1 MLIIYGALSL
11 GGIETFIVRLAKQR
25 FMEGKKTKICLIL
38 PLKLDRNNF
47 DLLETVKQFAEIYY
61 FDDLFEKKFIHWRL
75 FLLHKLN
82 KIKISQILED
92 CDLIHVADG
101 QSALIAQ
108 EFIKVS
114 QKKIPITV
122 GVYHAL
128 EFSWTSK
135 IQPYFEKINRKFI
148 YEEMD
153 STNLLCFSQ
162 STKDYLKEST
172 GFNINNAQTFRL
184 GVVNNIRST
193 TNLSNKIDDVYRL
206 CTVGRLVDFKAYN
219 IWLPE
224 VIFNL
229 NAKGYHVSLDIY
241 GEGDMEEDIKKM
253 IEKYPDYTK
262 LLPSFDYSM
271 FNNVVKKYDLFLGSG
286 TAIVQ
291 ASALKIPSIIGIESI
306 KEPLTYGFFSDFY
319 KYEYHRDGQSFKKIL
334 VSDLIQEYIVS
345 SSAEKADLKIKHQ
358 LAANEF
364 SIEECSA
371 NMDDSRYQINTYYK
385 YNKYL
390 YHFTKIL
397 FQIKLKIMRKTI
409 YHKG

>member
-38 PLKLDRNNF
+38 PPELNRNNF
-47 DLLETVKQFAEIYY
+47 DLLDTVQQFAEIYY

-82 KIKISQILED
+82 KIKITQILED

-122 GVYHAL
+122 GVYHSL
-128 EFSWTSK
+128 EFSWKSK
-135 IQPYFEKINRKFI
+135 IQPYFERINRKFI
-148 YEEMD
+148 YSEMD

-162 STKDYLKEST
+162 STKDFLIKQT
-172 GFNINNAQTFRL
+172 GYELANAQIFRL
-184 GVVNNIRST
+184 GVVDKIELATQVNNQI
-193 TNLSNKIDDVYRL
+193 KDVYKI
-206 CTVGRLVDFKAYN
+206 CTVGRLVDFKTYN

-229 NAKGYHVSLDIY
+229 NAKGYHISLDIY

-253 IEKYPDYTK
+253 IEQYPDYTK
-262 LLPSFDYSM
+262 LLPSFDYSK
-271 FNNVVKKYDLFLGSG
+271 FNNVVQKYDLFIGSG

-306 KEPLTYGFFSDFY
+306 KEPLTYGFFSGFY
-319 KYEYHRDGQSFKKIL
+319 RYEYHRDGLPFKKIL

-345 SSAEKADLKIKHQ
+345 SSVQKADLKIKHQ

-371 NMDDSRYQINTYYK
+371 HMEKPLYQVMNYFH
-385 YNKYL
+385 YNRYL
-390 YHFTKIL
+390 YSLSKIL
-397 FQIKLKIMRKTI
+397 FQIKLKIFRKSI
-409 YHKG
+409 YHK